1 MLASK
6 TPITLKL
13 GLDDV
18 QKLKITVDAVL
29 GGAMDELPGPSP
41 LSRERKGGEFV
52 LPYDALIMIV
62 DASYTDRFERAL
74 KSARETLK
82 RARHNFQSSA
92 IAAEQ
97 KGLFGYGL
105 KKSTKG
111 STKRKPARVPGRSSS
126 IVWHTVIRI
135 MFPLQMTNW
144 MSSIMLVLESRK
156 SQYPT

>member
-1 MLASK
+1 MAGRRTRVGASSSPEAEAEAEAEMDSEMLASK

-18 QKLKITVDAVL
+18 RKLKRTVDTVL
-29 GGAMDELPGPSP
+29 GGAMDG
-41 LSRERKGGEFV
+41 ERKGGEFV

-82 RARHNFQSSA
+82 RARYNFQSSA

-105 KKSTKG
+105 PKDPPKG
-111 STKRKPARVPGRSSS
+111 RRRKPARVPG
-126 IVWHTVIRI
+126 
-135 MFPLQMTNW
+135 
-144 MSSIMLVLESRK
+144 
-156 SQYPT
+156 